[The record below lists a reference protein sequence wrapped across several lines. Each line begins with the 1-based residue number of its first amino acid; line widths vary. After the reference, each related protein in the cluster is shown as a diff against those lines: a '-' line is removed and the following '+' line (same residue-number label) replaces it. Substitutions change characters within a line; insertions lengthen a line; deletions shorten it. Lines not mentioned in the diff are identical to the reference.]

1 MNREQR
7 LGLVARQWAVIALAA
22 ALFMAIFIAR
32 FAFDQSEVEVLLLCA
47 VPIAI
52 LAAEFGLPGAVA
64 SARKQVDREIAARR
78 GAERQGA
85 ELKRLAEERRRLALE
100 AVATEEETRRR
111 IAEDLHDGALQTLLA
126 AKQDLLE
133 ASAGRAGVMMALMGV
148 DDGIAGLRRAVGMLH
163 PVTFEHDGLASA
175 LDAIASDAERRGGFR
190 CGVRVDEDAGGPHDQ
205 MVLSLARELLTNAA
219 KHSGASRV
227 AITVGRDNG
236 SLVLEVTDDGCG
248 FDAAGRSSGPCNGH
262 IGLAAAARRAR
273 ALGGDLT
280 VSSEPGSGTSVSVS
294 LPAATSRR

>member
-1 MNREQR
+1 MK
-7 LGLVARQWAVIALAA
+7 I
-22 ALFMAIFIAR
+22 
-32 FAFDQSEVEVLLLCA
+32 
-47 VPIAI
+47 
-52 LAAEFGLPGAVA
+52 
-64 SARKQVDREIAARR
+64 DRGITARR

-85 ELKRLAEERRRLALE
+85 ELERLAEDRRRLALE
-100 AVATEEETRRR
+100 VVATEEETRRR

-133 ASAGRAGVMMALMGV
+133 ASAGRAGVITALMGV

-163 PVTFEHDGLASA
+163 PVMFEQDGLASA
-175 LDAIASDAERRGGFR
+175 LDAIAADAERRGGFR

-219 KHSGASRV
+219 KHSGASQV
-227 AITVGRDNG
+227 AITVGRENG

-248 FDAAGRSSGPCNGH
+248 FDAAGWRAGPRSGH

-273 ALGGDLT
+273 ALGGDLAI
-280 VSSEPGSGTSVSVS
+280 SSEPGSGTAVSVV
-294 LPAATSRR
+294 LPVAASRQ